1 MFRPFHRYKT
11 HTPVLTTCAQRSAKR
26 NKQEEH
32 VLNLCM
38 IRKPSILILGPDATT
53 RQPFAQLE
61 ELGCDVRSANK
72 AAEAAGLC
80 LFTPPDLIVVTG
92 RSNGLDDFIEQ
103 LKAQNKLRVLDMELV
118 PANDMDVAEES
129 GVEYAVTRALEE
141 LDSSHVKAKHFFTKV
156 GNKLRRIH
164 LSDVRFIEV
173 EGKYSAIH
181 VGQKKYNVKASL
193 KDLLLKLPNEDFV
206 RVSRNF
212 VINIDRVTHIDTFQ
226 FIIKIDEDEIPISR
240 TYKDELM
247 KRIQLL

>member
-1 MFRPFHRYKT
+1 
-11 HTPVLTTCAQRSAKR
+11 
-26 NKQEEH
+26 
-32 VLNLCM
+32 M

-53 RQPFAQLE
+53 RRPFAQLE
-61 ELGCDVRSANK
+61 ELGCDVHSASK

-92 RSNGLDDFIEQ
+92 RNNGIDEFIGQ
-103 LKAQNKLRVLDMELV
+103 LKEQNKLKVLDMAMV
-118 PANDMDVAEES
+118 SANGEE
-129 GVEYAVTRALEE
+129 AVDEAIHFEERVTAALEE
-141 LDSSHVKAKHFFTKV
+141 LDTSKMRAKHFFTKV

-164 LSDVRFIEV
+164 LNDVRFIEV

-181 VGQKKYNVKASL
+181 VGEKKYNVKASL

-226 FIIKIDEDEIPISR
+226 FIIKIDQDEIPISR